1 MISMTESAS
10 EKVKE
15 LLESEE
21 RQGHALRVFVRGMS
35 CSGPAYSMALD
46 DSTRPDDTIAEVF
59 GVKLVVD
66 PASAQYV
73 EGGDFTTLDSV
84 TEPDG
89 EAHITVTR
97 SLNATT
103 TEQLEL
109 FLPKQDKTDREIV
122 ASAVQKRFDVGNGD
136 ATCSSLYIAKGF
148 VSWSR

>member
-1 MISMTESAS
+1 MLTACTASDSQEGELMSFQLRPIVDQSSCPRISSVAIRT
-10 EKVKE
+10 V
-15 LLESEE
+15 
-21 RQGHALRVFVRGMS
+21 
-35 CSGPAYSMALD
+35 YND
-46 DSTRPDDTIAEVF
+46 DGSI
-59 GVKLVVD
+59 
-66 PASAQYV
+66 SAQYV

-97 SLNATT
+97 NLNATT

-109 FLPKQDKTDREIV
+109 FLPRQDKTDREIV
-122 ASAVQKRFDVGNGD
+122 ASAAQKRFDVGNGD